1 MNKQTLLTAVLSLAS
16 VLGVNAQELPIS
28 VPEADK
34 VAVDICGKIYDMQ
47 RGENGSWYA
56 VTDPLPVGFHY
67 YFMIIG
73 GVSFIDPAIHFK
85 KHILISITCS
95 PTVQKLHLYIFM
107 HNYTYT
113 YIMYS
118 AVFTHLLLLSRFSH
132 VQLCATPWTAAHYAP
147 LSVGFSR

>member
-1 MNKQTLLTAVLSLAS
+1 MIQGQGLEKSNISLEGFILILIIVFWLCENVL
-16 VLGVNAQELPIS
+16 
-28 VPEADK
+28 
-34 VAVDICGKIYDMQ
+34 
-47 RGENGSWYA
+47 
-56 VTDPLPVGFHY
+56 
-67 YFMIIG
+67 
-73 GVSFIDPAIHFK
+73 HFK

-107 HNYTYT
+107 HNYTYA